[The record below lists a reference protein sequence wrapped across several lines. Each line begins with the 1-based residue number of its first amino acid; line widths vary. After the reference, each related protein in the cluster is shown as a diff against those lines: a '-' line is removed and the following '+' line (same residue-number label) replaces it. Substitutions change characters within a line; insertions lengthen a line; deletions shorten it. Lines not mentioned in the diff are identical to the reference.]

1 MSFEYW
7 KKITIEGADVEN
19 SVTRAEHGFYFSKK
33 SYFGVKFK
41 VFGDF
46 WVGPDSTNAF
56 LLHKRLLAP
65 RKLKFFKIVLKD
77 QKISYYIPSSHAV
90 PSIL

>member
-7 KKITIEGADVEN
+7 KNITIDGADVKN
-19 SVTRAEHGFYFSKK
+19 SVTRVEHGFYFSKK

-46 WVGPDSTNAF
+46 WVSPDISNAF
-56 LLHKRLLAP
+56 LLHKRLLAL
-65 RKLKFFKIVLKD
+65 RNLRFFQIVLK
-77 QKISYYIPSSHAV
+77 H
-90 PSIL
+90 